1 MCKKGSARYLL
12 QVEARLGS
20 VQVLAFDVG
29 GHWICGIRTELEA
42 VREPIELV

>member
-1 MCKKGSARYLL
+1 MSTGTFTAAGRLMCKKRSARYLL

-29 GHWICGIRTELEA
+29 GH
-42 VREPIELV
+42 